1 MKYKIKACVYHEVV
15 DEFETDSLEEAR
27 EWWRKNWKK
36 TEDFGDAFCEWYVD
50 GVYQS
55 VDEIYELTDEI
66 YELTKEECEDESD
79 T

>member
-1 MKYKIKACVYHEVV
+1 MKYKIKACVHHVVV

-55 VDEIYELTDEI
+55 IDEI

>member
-27 EWWRKNWKK
+27 EWWRENW
-36 TEDFGDAFCEWYVD
+36 EEEEGFGRAFCEWYVD

-55 VDEIYELTDEI
+55 VMEIIKLT
-66 YELTKEECEDESD
+66 ED
-79 T
+79 

>member
-1 MKYKIKACVYHEVV
+1 MKYKIKACVYHKVI
-15 DEFETDSLEEAR
+15 DDFETDSLEEAR

-55 VDEIYELTDEI
+55 IDEI